1 MIDVTQQLIDLFNQE
16 EMLAFFDFQLNFSGN
31 KPVSGLCKI
40 SRPKDTDHH
49 TQYIS
54 LLFLIDTPN
63 RALWEAVHAYAENID
78 WSAFEAELPGIET
91 VLSIPHLH
99 HGIGIYFKET
109 AIYLKS
115 DAAASKYYVSNKLY
129 PAILKLMGLRA
140 GELVFWEDL
149 PEAKHNLESVLAEK
163 GSSQSTLSRLKDF
176 FGLSSDS

>member
-1 MIDVTQQLIDLFNQE
+1 MIDLNQQLIDLFNKE
-16 EMLAFFDFQLNFSGN
+16 EMLAFFDFGLSLSGN
-31 KPVSGLCKI
+31 EPVSGLCKI

-63 RALWEAVHAYAENID
+63 GAIWEAVHAYADNIG
-78 WSAFEAELPGIET
+78 WSKFEAELPGIET
-91 VLSIPHLH
+91 VLSIPHVH

-109 AIYLKS
+109 AIYLNS

-129 PAILKLMGLRA
+129 PAILKIMGLRA

-149 PEAKHNLESVLAEK
+149 PETKHDLKSVLAEK
-163 GSSQSTLSRLKDF
+163 ESSQSMLSRLKDF

>member
-1 MIDVTQQLIDLFNQE
+1 MIDLNQQLIDLFNKE
-16 EMLAFFDFQLNFSGN
+16 EMLAFFDFQLSFSGN
-31 KPVSGLCKI
+31 EQVTGLCKI
-40 SRPKDTDHH
+40 SRPKDTDQD

-63 RALWEAVHAYAENID
+63 RALWEHVHAYAENIG
-78 WSAFEAELPGIET
+78 WSKFETDLPEIET

-115 DAAASKYYVSNKLY
+115 GAAASKYYVTNKLY
-129 PAILKLMGLRA
+129 PAILKIMGLRA

-149 PEAKHNLESVLAEK
+149 PETKHNLKGVLAEK
-163 GSSQSTLSRLKDF
+163 ESSQSLLSRLKDF
-176 FGLSSDS
+176 FRL

>member
-1 MIDVTQQLIDLFNQE
+1 MIDLNQQLIDLFNKE
-16 EMLAFFDFQLNFSGN
+16 EMLAFFDFQLSLSGN
-31 KPVSGLCKI
+31 EPVSGLCKI
-40 SRPKDTDHH
+40 SRPKDTDQH

-63 RALWEAVHAYAENID
+63 GAIWEHVNAYAENID
-78 WSAFEAELPGIET
+78 WSKFEAELPGIET

-99 HGIGIYFKET
+99 HGTGIYFKET

-129 PAILKLMGLRA
+129 PAILKIMGLRA

-149 PEAKHNLESVLAEK
+149 PETKHQLKSVLAEK
-163 GSSQSTLSRLKDF
+163 ESSQSMLSRLKDF
-176 FGLSSDS
+176 FGL